1 MVDIQITELTPG
13 NSSNQ
18 GVATGINKPLH
29 AIDIIIVIV
38 VIIITLLQ
46 MK

>member
-1 MVDIQITELTPG
+1 MVDIQITELNAG

-18 GVATGINKPLH
+18 GVAPGIHKPLH
-29 AIDIIIVIV
+29 ATDIIIVI